1 MNVNLNIESSAV
13 YNALRSKFT
22 SIIASMYERATL
34 DTTAD
39 NVKELLVQNANSLSG
54 YAQFLEE
61 LCDELAANAQDE
73 YLRGYAAG
81 ERNAE
86 KKATNGANNFDKES
100 MRSKSIFE
108 LRAQMPHLF

>member
-1 MNVNLNIESSAV
+1 MNVNLDIESSAV

-39 NVKELLVQNANSLSG
+39 NVKELLVKNANSLTG
-54 YAQFLEE
+54 YVRFLEE

-81 ERNAE
+81 ER
-86 KKATNGANNFDKES
+86 KATNGANNFDKES
-100 MRSKSIFE
+100 MRSKSIFD